1 MKSLKYITI
10 LVFLVFTACKT
21 TKQVAA
27 ITTIKKM
34 SAKRIAKKHTLAHFN
49 KNTVAAKLGVQY
61 KDAKEQHR
69 FSVKLRMLKDS
80 IIWLKGTKLITVFKA
95 KITPSTFS
103 YYSPLE
109 KRYFE
114 GSFDMLEK
122 LLGTKINFNQLQNL
136 LLGEAVYNLK
146 AQKYLATII
155 EKAYVLTP
163 KKQSKLFHLNFKVN
177 PQHYKLDAQSISS
190 ISEKKALQVVYKSY
204 VKKEGALFPKK
215 VHLKATQNN
224 NFTHLFMDV
233 KQIDFNENLD
243 FSYRVPGGYKRIE
256 VQ

>member
-1 MKSLKYITI
+1 MKLLKYILI
-10 LVFLVFTACKT
+10 LLFLVFTACKT
-21 TKQVAA
+21 TKEVATT
-27 ITTIKKM
+27 TTIKKM
-34 SAKRIAKKHTLAHFN
+34 SAKKIAKKHMVAHFN
-49 KNTVAAKLGVQY
+49 KNTLTAKLSVQY
-61 KDAKEQHR
+61 KDAKQQHR

-80 IIWLKGTKLITVFKA
+80 VIWLKGTKFITVFKA

-114 GSFDMLEK
+114 GNFDMLEK
-122 LLGTKINFNQLQNL
+122 LLGTKINFNQLQSL

-155 EKAYVLTP
+155 KERYVLTP
-163 KKQSKLFHLNFKVN
+163 KKQSKFFDLLFKVN
-177 PQHYKLDAQSISS
+177 PQHYKLDEQSISS
-190 ISEKKALQVVYKSY
+190 TSEKKALQIVYKSY
-204 VKKEGALFPKK
+204 LEKDRTLFPKK
-215 VHLKATQNN
+215 VHLKATSNN

-233 KQIDFNENLD
+233 KQIDFNQNLD
-243 FSYRVPGGYKRIE
+243 FSYRIPASYKRIE